1 MRINQ
6 RWFVWLILALCVL
19 AIPAAIITQNS
30 GPSDSDSKT
39 EASGSSGGSE
49 LMTRFKDHI
58 QVVRLSGMIIDKAD
72 SSLFSSSAGSSPAVV
87 KELRSALKSN
97 KVKAVLLRVNSPGG
111 TVPMSQEIHEAIVQ
125 LKQAGKPVVVSMG
138 DVAASGGYYIACAAD
153 KIVAN
158 PGTLTG
164 SIGVIINLMNFKAL
178 TDKVGI
184 EPEVIKSGP
193 FKDIASPYKKLSK
206 EDRDILQALI
216 MDSYDQFT
224 TAVAEGRK
232 MPIARVRTLA
242 DGRIYSG
249 RQAYKLGLVDQLGS
263 YTDALA
269 LLQTISKERYNL
281 KKDLAVD
288 DGGSGGIIANLLEGR
303 VQVPAPNATISSP
316 LDKLIPGQFNA
327 EFNKQPLWLMQ

>member
-1 MRINQ
+1 
-6 RWFVWLILALCVL
+6 
-19 AIPAAIITQNS
+19 
-30 GPSDSDSKT
+30 
-39 EASGSSGGSE
+39 
-49 LMTRFKDHI
+49 
-58 QVVRLSGMIIDKAD
+58 
-72 SSLFSSSAGSSPAVV
+72 
-87 KELRSALKSN
+87 
-97 KVKAVLLRVNSPGG
+97 
-111 TVPMSQEIHEAIVQ
+111 
-125 LKQAGKPVVVSMG
+125 
-138 DVAASGGYYIACAAD
+138 
-153 KIVAN
+153 
-158 PGTLTG
+158 
-164 SIGVIINLMNFKAL
+164 MNFKAL

>member
-19 AIPAAIITQNS
+19 AIPAALITQNS
-30 GPSDSDSKT
+30 GVDSEGKKES
-39 EASGSSGGSE
+39 AAGSSE
-49 LMTRFKDHI
+49 LMARFKDHI
-58 QVVRLSGMIIDKAD
+58 EVVRLSGMIIDKAE
-72 SSLFSSSAGSSPAVV
+72 SSFLSSSQGSSPAVV
-87 KELRSALKSN
+87 KELRKALKSN

-111 TVPMSQEIHEAIVQ
+111 TVPMSQEIYEAIVE
-125 LKQAGKPVVVSMG
+125 LKKAGKPVVVSMG

-224 TAVAEGRK
+224 TAVAEGRN
-232 MPIARVRTLA
+232 MPIARVRTIA

-249 RQAYKLGLVDQLGS
+249 RQAHKLGLVDELGS

-269 LLQTISKERYNL
+269 LLQKISKERYNL
-281 KKDLAVD
+281 KKDLPVE
-288 DGGSGGIIANLLEGR
+288 DGDSGGILASLLEGR
-303 VQVPAPNATISSP
+303 VQVPATGATISSP